1 MTIRVV
7 AHVIAKPDQI
17 DALKALTLS
26 ILEPT
31 RQESGCIQYEL
42 HQNLQDPTDFTFI
55 EEWESEAALE
65 AHLQT
70 PHLQAA
76 MAQLDGIVAAMPD
89 IRRYQRLG

>member
-17 DALKALTLS
+17 DALKSLTLS

-31 RQESGCIQYEL
+31 RQEAGCIQYEV
-42 HQNLQDPTDFTFI
+42 HQNLQDPTDLTFI
-55 EEWESEAALE
+55 EEWQSEAALE

-89 IRRYQRLG
+89 IRRYRLLG